1 MRTAKLFLIFFLL
14 SGTADPQSTA
24 PAGAHPPPQPGPE
37 AQPAPAPSA
46 VPRILTGADQL
57 DQYLPLLEGQSVA
70 VFANATSVIGHTH
83 LVDTLVKLGI
93 HIKKIFSPEHGFRGD
108 ADAGATVGNGTD
120 PSTGIPVVS
129 LYGSKTKPTADDL
142 AGVDVLLYDIQDV
155 GVRFYTYIA
164 SMQQFLEAA
173 IGNNR
178 PLIILDRPDPNGFY
192 VDGPVLDTKFR
203 SFVGMQPIPIV
214 YGMTIGEY
222 ARMLIGEQWLDPA
235 VTNQLNTIH
244 AINQSADR
252 IDSLMRALRRQSVNI
267 HLNDFRLIVIPCRN
281 YTHKSRYTLPVRP
294 SPNLPNMQS
303 VYLYPSLCL
312 FEGTPISLGRGTS
325 RPFQQ
330 YGSPSFPAGTETFT
344 PESMSGA
351 RNPPLLGQLCNGF
364 DLSQINVAKETGA
377 RWSLKWILKAYS
389 LYPDKP
395 HFFNGNGSTF
405 DRLAG
410 NGILEEQILQGLTE
424 EEIRKSWEPA
434 LSNFKRIR
442 KKYLM
447 YAD

>member
-1 MRTAKLFLIFFLL
+1 MQTAYLFLIFILL
-14 SGTADPQSTA
+14 SGTAGSQSTA
-24 PAGAHPPPQPGPE
+24 STGARPP
-37 AQPAPAPSA
+37 AQPDPLAPVALPSA
-46 VPRILTGADQL
+46 SHIQTGADQL
-57 DQYLPLLEGQSVA
+57 DQYLPLLQGQSVA
-70 VFANATSVIGHTH
+70 VFANATSVIGNTH
-83 LVDTLVKLGI
+83 LIDTLVKLGI
-93 HIKKIFSPEHGFRGD
+93 HIRKIFSPEHGFRGD
-108 ADAGATVGNGTD
+108 ADAGAKVGNQTD
-120 PSTGIPVVS
+120 PGTGIPVVS
-129 LYGSKTKPTADDL
+129 LYGAKTKPTADDL
-142 AGVDVLLYDIQDV
+142 ADVDVLIYDLQDV

-164 SMQQFLEAA
+164 SMQRFLEAA
-173 IGNNR
+173 IENNR

-203 SFVGMQPIPIV
+203 SFVGMQPVPVV

-235 VTNQLNTIH
+235 VTSQLNTIH

-252 IDSLMRALRRQSVNI
+252 IDSLMRALRKKPVNVR
-267 HLNDFRLIVIPCRN
+267 LNDFRLIVIPCRN
-281 YTHKSRYTLPVRP
+281 YTHKSRYTLPVKP
-294 SPNLPNMQS
+294 SPNLPDMQS

-325 RPFQQ
+325 KPFQQ
-330 YGSPSFPAGTETFT
+330 FGSPSFPPEPYTLT
-344 PESMSGA
+344 PSSTPGA

-364 DLSQINVAKETGA
+364 DLSRINVAKETGNS
-377 RWSLKWILKAYS
+377 WSLKWILKAWS
-389 LYPDKP
+389 LYPDKE

-410 NGILEEQILQGLTE
+410 NAILAEQIRQGLTE

-434 LSNFKRIR
+434 LTNFKRIR

>member
-1 MRTAKLFLIFFLL
+1 MRTACLFLFFLFS
-14 SGTADPQSTA
+14 SGATDSQSTA
-24 PAGAHPPPQPGPE
+24 SAGAHLATQS
-37 AQPAPAPSA
+37 AAPATSA
-46 VPRILTGADQL
+46 AVAPHILTGADQL
-57 DQYLPLLEGQSVA
+57 DQYLPLLQGQSVA
-70 VFANATSVIGHTH
+70 VFANPTSVIGNTH

-93 HIKKIFSPEHGFRGD
+93 HIRKIFSPEHGFRGD
-108 ADAGATVGNGTD
+108 ADAGATVGNSTD
-120 PSTGIPVVS
+120 ARTGIPVIS
-129 LYGSKTKPTADDL
+129 LYGKKTKPSADDL
-142 AGVDVLLYDIQDV
+142 ADIDVMLYDIQDV

-164 SMQQFLEAA
+164 SMQRFLEAA
-173 IGNNR
+173 IENNR

-203 SFVGMQPIPIV
+203 SFVGMQPVPVV

-252 IDSLMRALRRQSVNI
+252 IDSLMRALRKKPVNI
-267 HLNDFRLIVIPCRN
+267 RLNDFRLIVIPCRN
-281 YTHKSRYTLPVRP
+281 YTHKSKYTLPVKP
-294 SPNLPNMQS
+294 SPNLPDMQS

-325 RPFQQ
+325 KPFQQ
-330 YGSPSFPAGTETFT
+330 FGSPSFPHLDYSFT
-344 PESMSGA
+344 PESTPGA
-351 RNPPLLGQLCNGF
+351 SNPPLLGQLCYGF
-364 DLSQINVAKETGA
+364 DLSRINVARETGN
-377 RWSLKWILKAYS
+377 RWSLRWILKAYS
-389 LYPDKP
+389 LFPDKT

-410 NGILEEQILQGLTE
+410 NAILEEQIVQGLTE

-434 LSNFKRIR
+434 LGSFKKVR

>member
-1 MRTAKLFLIFFLL
+1 MRTAYFFLIFFLL
-14 SGTADPQSTA
+14 SGTAGSQSTA
-24 PAGAHPPPQPGPE
+24 STAAHSP
-37 AQPAPAPSA
+37 AQPDLPALPAAS
-46 VPRILTGADQL
+46 RILTGADQL
-57 DQYLPLLEGQSVA
+57 DQYLPLLQGQSVA
-70 VFANATSVIGHTH
+70 VIANATSVIGNTH

-93 HIKKIFSPEHGFRGD
+93 HIRKIFSPEHGFRGD
-108 ADAGATVGNGTD
+108 ADAGAKVGNQTD
-120 PSTGIPVVS
+120 PATGIPVIS

-142 AGVDVLLYDIQDV
+142 ADVDVLLYDLQDV

-164 SMQQFLEAA
+164 SMQRFLEAA
-173 IGNNR
+173 IENNR

-192 VDGPVLDTKFR
+192 VDGPVLDMKFR
-203 SFVGMQPIPIV
+203 SFVGMQPVPVV

-222 ARMLIGEQWLDPA
+222 ARMLVGEQWLDPA

-252 IDSLMRALRRQSVNI
+252 IDSLMGALRKKPVNVR
-267 HLNDFRLIVIPCRN
+267 LNDFRLIVIPCRN
-281 YTHKSRYTLPVRP
+281 YTHKSKYTLPVKP
-294 SPNLPNMQS
+294 SPNLPDMQA

-312 FEGTPISLGRGTS
+312 FEGTPVSLGRGTS
-325 RPFQQ
+325 KPFQQ
-330 YGSPSFPAGTETFT
+330 FGSPSFPPEPYTFT
-344 PESMSGA
+344 PASTPGA

-364 DLSQINVAKETGA
+364 DLSRINVAKETGS
-377 RWSLKWILKAYS
+377 RWSLKWILKAWS
-389 LYPDKP
+389 LYPDKE

-410 NGILEEQILQGLTE
+410 NAILEEQIRQGLTE

-434 LSNFKRIR
+434 LGNFKRIR

>member
-1 MRTAKLFLIFFLL
+1 
-14 SGTADPQSTA
+14 
-24 PAGAHPPPQPGPE
+24 
-37 AQPAPAPSA
+37 
-46 VPRILTGADQL
+46 
-57 DQYLPLLEGQSVA
+57 
-70 VFANATSVIGHTH
+70 
-83 LVDTLVKLGI
+83 
-93 HIKKIFSPEHGFRGD
+93 
-108 ADAGATVGNGTD
+108 
-120 PSTGIPVVS
+120 
-129 LYGSKTKPTADDL
+129 
-142 AGVDVLLYDIQDV
+142 
-155 GVRFYTYIA
+155 
-164 SMQQFLEAA
+164 
-173 IGNNR
+173 
-178 PLIILDRPDPNGFY
+178 
-192 VDGPVLDTKFR
+192 
-203 SFVGMQPIPIV
+203 MQPIPVV

-252 IDSLMRALRRQSVNI
+252 IDSLMRALQKRPVSI
-267 HLNDFRLIVIPCRN
+267 HLNDFRLIVIPCTN
-281 YTHKSRYTLPVRP
+281 YTHKSKYILPVRP
-294 SPNLPNMQS
+294 SPNLPDMQA

-330 YGSPSFPAGTETFT
+330 FGSPSFPSESYTFT
-344 PESMSGA
+344 PASMPGA

-364 DLSQINVAKETGA
+364 DLSQINVAKETGN
-377 RWSLKWILKAYS
+377 RFSLKWILKAWS
-389 LYPDKP
+389 LYPDKA

-410 NGILEEQILQGLTE
+410 SAILEEQIRQGLTE

-442 KKYLM
+442 KKYLI